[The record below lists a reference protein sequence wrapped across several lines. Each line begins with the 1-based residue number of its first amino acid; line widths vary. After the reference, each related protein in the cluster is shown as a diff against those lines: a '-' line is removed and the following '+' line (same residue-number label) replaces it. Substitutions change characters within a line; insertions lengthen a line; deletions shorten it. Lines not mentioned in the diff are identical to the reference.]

1 MTNILLVPI
10 HVDALC
16 LAKQQEAVRAMADYR
31 LLPYKFQNDTY
42 ATGDL
47 NLAKQIL
54 APLFN
59 HEFTLKA
66 GIHLHWSL
74 PDALTNGEHE
84 NAGTT
89 FPQVPNRWLILR
101 KGGYQGEKQWIVE
114 SDYLY
119 PTLRSGDNSP
129 PPDAVN
135 ILIEPPN
142 LADVNPE
149 DPSTYQ
155 YQRFRYMGRTWE
167 LSQWNQWEQK
177 EYADALTALG
187 PHQTV
192 SILDSVKGTF
202 AAFYPNCH
210 SVFGFRDPDYCTD
223 TPPSGLQYDVVG
235 WYANA
240 QQDCLQQFL
249 REHSGKSN
257 AELLEILQEELGWT
271 LEGMQ
276 GFPQRTVY
284 HSRITFSGSGG
295 SAARRIANLSKPTI
309 AVANSA
315 PEALSA
321 YLANTFS
328 ANDANIRKAVEEK
341 LEALH
346 ISERLDGRKLDI
358 GAKFREGRHERGF
371 GTENDGFLWAILPDV
386 AANESNNTRE
396 DQVTQES
403 LPTNLAHQLNQLN
416 VLQEEYNQ
424 AWLNIESLRRQ
435 LYGQFYYYMNNQSEG
450 DGEFYDTIYDTTLPL
465 TRTAIAQAGELEF
478 TDQGGNVTVRAKT
491 LSFGIAS
498 KLDDKWSDDYDK
510 YLSYYV
516 GIMNAAARGTFDRS
530 DDADYCWA
538 DIESE
543 FTACGVTLSSNPNPD
558 VTTITNNQAWRVRDG
573 GVNYEVKLE
582 AGILGIYIPPTS
594 SQTADRLVNAINSL
608 LGAIATHNNSSSNKY
623 RLSQFPSQNYWVAN
637 DPVLLLEGE
646 STKAPDRFGQDG
658 RLRNDGYLECT
669 PCNLDVANIT
679 TNIGNLENL
688 LNGLNQGNINFITW
702 NKQPWNPFAFHWS
715 ILDYPSRQTS
725 NGNVRDYS
733 ANQILDNYSLEPN
746 AIDLQLKSGREN
758 SFVPTA
764 NTYSGFSILTP
775 SASLGLTK
783 RLTQYLTKQL
793 KITPDDLRQNIG
805 SIKNNY
811 ENEHSLYSQQ
821 AQANDP
827 IFVALWAYEQ
837 MQTRHCQAQ
846 AIGGFNDTLLVA
858 QPTFWL
864 EVDNPLTTNSDEQVS
879 LEEIRWTL
887 GDSLQY
893 QINYG
898 DIFNPIRSGAMAING
913 LWLIDSFGQHQ
924 AVIDLG
930 NEGSTQV
937 VTTAQMIPPP
947 SNNPYQVLLPPRLA
961 QPARLNFH
969 WLAADEW
976 HEVEMTAAPTRT
988 PVCGW
993 LVPNNLDSTL
1003 GIHDDRG
1010 KALGIIDTA
1019 GNWRNAPGANISRSW
1034 NGHPDLSGINVHL
1047 NKMVNYLLDQGAD
1060 FQQQFISTLDNSLET
1075 IDPESFAEHPS
1086 LALLVGR
1093 PVALVRATFSLE
1105 VKGLPARD
1113 PQVKIEDTDQAPAT
1127 HGFEGVKF
1135 PIRLGDY
1142 GQLNDGLVGYWRE
1155 DPTGNSGDYNYAGN
1169 VFYAPQCNLRDDTDK
1184 IQTEAEGLVYFEQ
1197 TVDAPPQAVTM
1208 LVDPRGLIHATC
1220 GILPN
1225 RELRLPSE
1233 NYSQALRA
1241 IEVNFLSTP
1250 IVCNEGAIAMPL
1262 PKEPEYV
1269 WHWLS
1274 LNGENWSETA
1284 TIESVN
1290 TKASFSKPQQ
1300 IYEGWLQLSRVEDR
1314 DS

>member
-1 MTNILLVPI
+1 MSNTLLVPI
-10 HVDALC
+10 HIDALC
-16 LAKQQEAVRAMADYR
+16 LAQPQEAVRAMADYS
-31 LLPYKFQNDTY
+31 LLPYKFQGDTH

-54 APLFN
+54 SPLFN

-74 PDALTNGEHE
+74 PDALTNGEHDHI
-84 NAGTT
+84 GTT

-101 KGGYQGEKQWIVE
+101 KGGYHGEKQWIVE

-119 PTLRSGDNSP
+119 PTLQPGDNSP

-142 LADVNPE
+142 LADVNPD

-167 LSQWNQWEQK
+167 LSQWNPRGQR

-202 AAFYPNCH
+202 AAFYPNCY
-210 SVFGFRDPDYCTD
+210 SVFGFRDPDYHTD
-223 TPPSGLQYDVVG
+223 TPPSGLQYDVIG
-235 WYANA
+235 WYSDAS
-240 QQDCLQQFL
+240 QDCLQQFL
-249 REHSGKSN
+249 RKHSGKGN
-257 AELLEILQEELGWT
+257 AELLEILQEDFSWT
-271 LEGMQ
+271 MEGLQ

-284 HSRITFSGSGG
+284 HSRMTFSGSGG
-295 SAARRIANLSKPTI
+295 SAAQKIASLSQPTI

-315 PEALSA
+315 PEALAA
-321 YLANTFS
+321 YLADAFS
-328 ANDANIRKAVEEK
+328 ANDANIRKEVEEK
-341 LEALH
+341 LEALN

-371 GTENDGFLWAILPDV
+371 GTENDGFLWTILPEV
-386 AANESNNTRE
+386 TANESNNTRE
-396 DQVTQES
+396 GQVTQES

-416 VLQEEYNQ
+416 VLQEKYNQ

-450 DGEFYDTIYDTTLPL
+450 DGEFYDTIYDTTLFL
-465 TRTAIAQAGELEF
+465 TRQAIAKAGELEF
-478 TDQGGNVTVRAKT
+478 ADQGGNVTVRAKT

-498 KLDDKWSDDYDK
+498 KLDDTFSDEN
-510 YLSYYV
+510 LSYYFE
-516 GIMNAAARGTFDRS
+516 ILNEAASS
-530 DDADYCWA
+530 DYDDWD
-538 DIESE
+538 DIASE
-543 FTACGVTLSSNPNPD
+543 FEACGATLSSRPD

-582 AGILGIYIPPTS
+582 EGILSIYVPPTS
-594 SQTADRLVNAINSL
+594 SQTAYQLVNAINSL
-608 LGAIATHNNSSSNKY
+608 LGAIASHNNSSSNKY
-623 RLSQFPSQNYWVAN
+623 RLSQFPSQNYWIAN
-637 DPVLLLEGE
+637 DPVILLEGE
-646 STKAPDRFGQDG
+646 AAKASSRFGQDG
-658 RLRNDGYLECT
+658 RLREDGYLECT
-669 PCNLDVANIT
+669 PCDLNVANIT
-679 TNIGNLENL
+679 NNIGNLENL
-688 LNGLNQGNINFITW
+688 INRLNKSNINFISW
-702 NKQPWNPFAFHWS
+702 NEQPWNPFAFHWS
-715 ILDYPSRQTS
+715 ILDYPSRHTS
-725 NGNVRDYS
+725 NGNVQDYS

-746 AIDLQLKSGREN
+746 AIDLQLKSGRES
-758 SFVPTA
+758 SFVPSA
-764 NTYSGFSILTP
+764 NTYSGFSLLTP
-775 SASLGLTK
+775 SASLGLTQ
-783 RLTQYLTKQL
+783 RLTKYLTKQL
-793 KITPDDLRQNIG
+793 KITPDDLKQNIG

-827 IFVALWAYEQ
+827 MFVALWAYEQ

-858 QPTFWL
+858 QPSFWL
-864 EVDNPLTTNSDEQVS
+864 EVSNPLTTNSDEQIS
-879 LEEIRWTL
+879 LEEIAWTL

-898 DIFNPIRSGAMAING
+898 DIFNPVRSGAMAING

-924 AVIDLG
+924 AVVDLG
-930 NEGSTQV
+930 NEGSAQV
-937 VTTAQMIPPP
+937 VTTAQMMPPP

-976 HEVEMTAAPTRT
+976 HEVEMTTAPTRT

-993 LVPNNLDSTL
+993 VVPNNLDSTL
-1003 GIHDDRG
+1003 GIHDYQG

-1019 GNWRNAPGANISRSW
+1019 GNWRNAPGANIPR
-1034 NGHPDLSGINVHL
+1034 NGNGRPDLSGTNVHL
-1047 NKMVNYLLDQGAD
+1047 NKMVNYLLDQGAS

-1113 PQVKIEDTDQAPAT
+1113 PQVKIEDKNQAPAT
-1127 HGFEGVKF
+1127 HGFETVKF

-1142 GQLNDGLVGYWRE
+1142 NQLNDGLVGYWQE
-1155 DPTGNSGDYNYAGN
+1155 DPTGNSRDYNYAGN
-1169 VFYAPQCNLRDDTDK
+1169 VFYAPQCNLRDDTNK

-1208 LVDPRGLIHATC
+1208 LIDPRGLIHATC

-1250 IVCNEGAIAMPL
+1250 VVCNQGEIALPL
-1262 PKEPEYV
+1262 PKEPEFV

-1274 LNGENWSETA
+1274 LNGESWSETE
-1284 TIESVN
+1284 TIKPVN

-1300 IYEGWLQLSRVEDR
+1300 IYEGWLQLSRVEDQ